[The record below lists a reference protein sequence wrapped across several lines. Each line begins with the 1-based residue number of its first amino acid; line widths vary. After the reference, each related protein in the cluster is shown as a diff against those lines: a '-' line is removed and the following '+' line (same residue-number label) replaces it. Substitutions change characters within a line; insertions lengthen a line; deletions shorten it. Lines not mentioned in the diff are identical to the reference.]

1 MSLKHLNIL
10 KNAQK
15 KLKKCGITTYRI
27 DAQILL
33 SKILNLDNIGDLLFK
48 EPKIVETDY
57 NKFKILLNRRLQ
69 HEPIAYIIGS
79 KSFWK
84 QDYVINRDVL
94 IPRPETELIIELVL
108 QKFTKVINKQ
118 LNILDLGT
126 GSGCIILSLLSEF
139 KVSIGIGVDKSKK
152 ALQIATIN
160 AAKLKLNNRVKFI
173 LSDWFNNL
181 NYRQKFDIIV
191 SNPPYISSNEW
202 ISLERSVKNFEPKK
216 ALTDSKDGLEPYKII
231 EKNVLQFLKKGGI
244 LILEI
249 GYNQQQIIQQIFKS
263 NVYRIKFYHDLQNI
277 VRVAM
282 INKY

>member
-1 MSLKHLNIL
+1 MTLKHFTIL
-10 KNAQK
+10 KNAKK

-48 EPKIVETDY
+48 EPTIVEDDY

-79 KSFWK
+79 KNFWK
-84 QDYVINRDVL
+84 QDYIINRDVL

-139 KVSIGIGVDKSKK
+139 KLSIGVGVDRSKK

-160 AAKLKLNNRVKFI
+160 AANLNINNRVKFV
-173 LSDWFNNL
+173 LSNWFDNL

-191 SNPPYISSNEW
+191 SNPPYISNNEW

-216 ALTDSKDGLEPYKII
+216 ALTDSKDGLESYRII

-263 NVYRIKFYHDLQNI
+263 TIYRIKFYQDLQNI